1 MICLHPFRR
10 DNDPHGALAKE
21 MVKRAITELV
31 KLERRLRSKEG
42 SAPLRAEWRWE
53 QNEIM
58 EWLEGCYLIHD
69 ILDLP
74 SSALVALGT
83 MALEEQDATCTILD

>member
-1 MICLHPFRR
+1 MHPYRR
-10 DNDPHGALAKE
+10 DDDPHGALAKA
-21 MVKRAITELV
+21 MVEGAIKELV
-31 KLERRLRSKEG
+31 LLERRLRSKTG

-58 EWLEGCYLIHD
+58 VWLENCYLIHD

-74 SSALVALGT
+74 STALVALGT
-83 MALEEQDATCTILD
+83 LAMEELDAKCTILD

>member
-21 MVKRAITELV
+21 MVRHAIKEIV

-58 EWLEGCYLIHD
+58 VWLESAYLIHD

-74 SSALVALGT
+74 STALVALGT
-83 MALEEQDATCTILD
+83 MAMEEQDAKCTILD